1 MQTHSGVQ
9 IGALTTTVSEVGQG
23 PDLLWIAGGGYFGSA
38 WHEHFVPHFADRFHN
53 LTFDTRGTDGTACT
67 DTLPWSIADMAR
79 DAAALLETFATGQA
93 AVVGH
98 SMGGAIGLQLALDRP
113 DLISRVVVL
122 ASGADTAT
130 GWAGDFMRAE
140 IALRRAGVRLSTEFS
155 TVHYAPLLY
164 PAEALG
170 DPALWARI
178 KASLSDPSFHENNED
193 TIESQ
198 WQACAEF
205 DVSARM
211 AQLAVPVDFVAFGED
226 VSAPPE
232 LGRSSADLSPLARY
246 HEIPGLGH
254 CSLFGHRPEAVS
266 TALDRILS
274 TERERQED
282 EG

>member
-1 MQTHSGVQ
+1 MRTHSG
-9 IGALTTTVSEVGQG
+9 IELGALTTTVSEAGEG
-23 PDLLWIAGGGYFGSA
+23 ADLLWIAGGGYFGSA
-38 WHEHFVPHFADRFHN
+38 WHEHFVPHFVDRFRN
-53 LTFDTRGTDGTACT
+53 LTFDARGTDGTGCT
-67 DTLPWSIADMAR
+67 DALPWSIADMAR
-79 DAAALLETFATGQA
+79 DASVLLERFATGPA
-93 AVVGH
+93 TVVGH

-113 DLISRVVVL
+113 DLIARVLVL

-164 PAEALG
+164 PADALG
-170 DPALWARI
+170 DPAAWTRI
-178 KASLSDPSFHENNED
+178 KASLSDPSFHDNNED

-205 DVSARM
+205 DVRARM
-211 AQLAVPVDFVAFGED
+211 PRLAVPVDFVAFEQD

-266 TALDRILS
+266 AALDRILS
-274 TERERQED
+274 AEPEQRRGEE
-282 EG
+282 